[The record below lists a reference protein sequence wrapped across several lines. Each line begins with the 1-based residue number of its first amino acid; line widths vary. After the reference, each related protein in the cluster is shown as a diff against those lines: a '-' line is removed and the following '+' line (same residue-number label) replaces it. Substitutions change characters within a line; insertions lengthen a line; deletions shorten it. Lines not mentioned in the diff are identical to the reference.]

1 VKLWERKFMMQAQER
16 DTTST
21 QGIAEQPNAAQSLT
35 ELTQKLEAEQLKTEE
50 YLDMLRRTQA
60 DFVNYRRRTT
70 QEQSEGR
77 TTAQI
82 AVLDQ
87 ILPVLDDLGRALQAA
102 PPELANN
109 SWVQGILLDTKRL
122 TATLEQLGVKQIG
135 RPGEQFDPR
144 WHEALSTEAR
154 SDVAEGTI
162 LHVTRPGYAIGE
174 RIIRPAQVIVVR
186 APEAANTR

>member
-1 VKLWERKFMMQAQER
+1 MQYEAQER
-16 DTTST
+16 DTTNS
-21 QGIAEQPNAAQSLT
+21 QGIAEQPNQAESTAAPQSVAD
-35 ELTQKLEAEQLKTEE
+35 LTQRLEAEQLKTEE

-60 DFVNYRRRTT
+60 DFINYRRRSS
-70 QEQSEGR
+70 QEQNEGR

-109 SWVQGILLDTKRL
+109 SWVQGIQLVAKRL
-122 TATLEQLGVKQIG
+122 MTVLEQLGVKQIG
-135 RPGEQFDPR
+135 RPGERFDPR
-144 WHEALSTEAR
+144 WHEALSTEVR
-154 SDVAEGTI
+154 SDVPEGTI

-174 RIIRPAQVIVVR
+174 RVIRPAQVIVAR
-186 APEAANTR
+186 SPQTANTR